1 MRDENGENE
10 AGDDFLRSDEYVD
23 FRGENR
29 RFSLELV
36 ELPTGYLL
44 RAVEQVEGE
53 DGYEFEAYSRSDPIE
68 ALGDLRKRIPRALS
82 VRHLKEEDGL
92 LTPTHDRLTGRIS
105 YGGVV
110 IDGLFIDFSDFA
122 RMLQTYEG
130 FQFDLRI
137 VDPTEE
143 L

>member
-1 MRDENGENE
+1 M
-10 AGDDFLRSDEYVD
+10 
-23 FRGENR
+23 
-29 RFSLELV
+29 
-36 ELPTGYLL
+36 
-44 RAVEQVEGE
+44 
-53 DGYEFEAYSRSDPIE
+53 
-68 ALGDLRKRIPRALS
+68 LS

-92 LTPTHDRLTGRIS
+92 LTPTHDRLRGRVS

-110 IDGLFIDFSDFA
+110 IDGLFVDFA
-122 RMLQTYEG
+122 NFAQMLQTYEG